1 MQFLGNK
8 LALDAAKKLLQMNIK
23 AEVIDLKII
32 NPFDVKHVIKS
43 VKAGRLISV
52 DVSWK
57 SCGVGGEVIAGVF
70 ESVNPS
76 FSDQRRQESVTRYSS
91 SIFIIS

>member
-1 MQFLGNK
+1 
-8 LALDAAKKLLQMNIK
+8 MNIK

-43 VKAGRLISV
+43 VKKTGRLISV

-57 SCGVGGEVIAGVF
+57 SCGVGGEVIARFLKVLIQA
-70 ESVNPS
+70 SL
-76 FSDQRRQESVTRYSS
+76 
-91 SIFIIS
+91 

>member
-1 MQFLGNK
+1 ML
-8 LALDAAKKLLQMNIK
+8 LKLLQMNIK

-43 VKAGRLISV
+43 VKKTGRLISV

-57 SCGVGGEVIAGVF
+57 SCGVGGEVIARVF
-70 ESVNPS
+70 ESVNQAS
-76 FSDQRRQESVTRYSS
+76 GDQRHQSFFTRYSS
-91 SIFIIS
+91 SIIIIS